1 MKFRFYESTV
11 SYILGVVNL
20 YLDIFKINLITR
32 LHISIILHYRFIKL
46 NKYPFYCIRYYESIG
61 G

>member
-11 SYILGVVNL
+11 SYILCVFIL
-20 YLDIFKINLITR
+20 YLDIFKINLIIR
-32 LHISIILHYRFIKL
+32 LYISIILQYRFIKL
-46 NKYPFYCIRYYESIG
+46 NKYPCYCIGYYESIG